1 MKSARP
7 RRCDTRPAIPS
18 GEPDA
23 DKPVQRMARFLSKDV
38 QVTGV
43 RSAAL
48 TATTGISRRYRWAGL
63 RDGTPHHDKGG
74 ALPAWRRSFSATVT
88 P

>member
-1 MKSARP
+1 
-7 RRCDTRPAIPS
+7 
-18 GEPDA
+18 
-23 DKPVQRMARFLSKDV
+23 MARFLSNDV

-48 TATTGISRRYRWAGL
+48 AATTGISRRYRWAGL
-63 RDGTPHHDKGG
+63 RDGAPHHDKRG
-74 ALPAWRRSFSATVT
+74 AVVAWRPSFSATVT